1 MSITANVSKGNPS
14 ESNELTA
21 DNVGIPWKML
31 LMILIGLF
39 TVLGAYRWYQ
49 MNYSFSVGMDYF
61 EPIFQ
66 TYWMSLFYSQIAVI
80 ITVGTAALSWLW
92 LSRDKDIQ
100 SLAPLE
106 ELQRYFA
113 FFAILGFIGG
123 TFVVALDVF
132 TEADAA
138 WHQTAIR
145 DTDFTPTHI
154 ILFYFMMPVMLVG
167 LMVAVLWAH
176 TRLPDFANRVSIPF
190 LVVAAGPFLILP
202 SLGYNEWGHTF
213 FYAEELFAAPI
224 HWGFVVLSWG
234 FFGFAGVIVQCL
246 NRIIIITKVET
257 ETVNS

>member
-1 MSITANVSKGNPS
+1 MSITADRIKEDSL
-14 ESNELTA
+14 ETTELTA
-21 DNVGIPWKML
+21 DNVGIPWKMVFTT
-31 LMILIGLF
+31 LIGLV

-66 TYWMSLFYSQIAVI
+66 TYWMSLFYTQLTVIAI
-80 ITVGTAALSWLW
+80 AGSAALAWLW
-92 LSRDKDIQ
+92 VSRERDIQ
-100 SLAPLE
+100 SLAPIE
-106 ELQRYFA
+106 ELHRYFI
-113 FFAILGFIGG
+113 FFALLAFVGG
-123 TFVVALDVF
+123 IFVVALDVF

-154 ILFYFMMPVMLVG
+154 ILFYFMMPTMLVG
-167 LMVAVLWAH
+167 LLVATLWVH
-176 TRLPDFANRVSIPF
+176 TRLPDFSNRVSIPMLIVAGGPL
-190 LVVAAGPFLILP
+190 LVLP

-234 FFGFAGVIVQCL
+234 FFGFGGVIVQCL
-246 NRIIIITKVET
+246 SRVTQLTKVELAP
-257 ETVNS
+257 VKP